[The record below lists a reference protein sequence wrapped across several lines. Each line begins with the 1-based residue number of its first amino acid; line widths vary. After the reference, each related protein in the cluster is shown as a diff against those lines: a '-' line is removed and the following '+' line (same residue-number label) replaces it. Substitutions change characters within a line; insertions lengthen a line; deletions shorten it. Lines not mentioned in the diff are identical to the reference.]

1 MIFLYS
7 MILQEVPHSSRKSIG
22 DVFGSR
28 TTQRNSPIIKTMTGS
43 VDASKKIISS
53 KENDL
58 DDDDSKNKYMN
69 MLSNKE
75 FSSRSPLKHS
85 LSSDHPSLIRSATW
99 MEVLLNS
106 SSILNEYLKLSISRN
121 LNVAD
126 SQLRILFKRMSR
138 KSQKM
143 RL

>member
-43 VDASKKIISS
+43 VDASKKIIGS

-58 DDDDSKNKYMN
+58 DDSKNKFMD

-75 FSSRSPLKHS
+75 FSSRSPLKHT

-106 SSILNEYLKLSISRN
+106 SSILNEYLKMSISRN

>member
-1 MIFLYS
+1 M
-7 MILQEVPHSSRKSIG
+7 QEVPHSSRKSIG

-28 TTQRNSPIIKTMTGS
+28 TTRRNSPIIKTMTGS

-58 DDDDSKNKYMN
+58 DDSKNKFMD

-75 FSSRSPLKHS
+75 FSSRSPLKHT

>member
-43 VDASKKIISS
+43 VDASKKIIGS

-58 DDDDSKNKYMN
+58 DDSKNKFMD

-75 FSSRSPLKHS
+75 FSSRSPLKHT

-126 SQLRILFKRMSR
+126 SQLRILFKRMSQ